1 MGWKSSRQRRAH
13 FAAAAAAVL
22 LATAAPA
29 LALDHVKIGTLI
41 TTGGMPTYIAIE
53 KGYFAAAG
61 IEPELV
67 PFDAGQPVAVA
78 TVAGAIDFG
87 SAGFTSALY
96 TLAAQGE
103 LRIVGGGTYD
113 RANFPAAGVLA
124 SNAAYAAGLTSLKQL
139 AGHSVGLTQVGS
151 TYHYAL
157 ALVLQKNEID
167 MTTIRTL
174 PLQSFAN
181 VASAVSGGQ
190 ADAGILTSAGAAPLL
205 QHRNAKLLGWVGEET
220 PWQVTL
226 IWTTPKMTNERQDLV
241 ERFLSAVRKGAQA
254 SYDAFVGPGG
264 TRKDGP
270 IAPEIVGIVQ
280 KYVHLSPE
288 QIEANIGYNDP
299 DLRIDMKD
307 VQHQLDWFHA
317 QGMLKESVKAG
328 DIVDSRFAVALPGS

>member
-1 MGWKSSRQRRAH
+1 MKSMTPPQIRAMIL
-13 FAAAAAAVL
+13 AANVL
-22 LATAAPA
+22 LGCAAPA
-29 LALDHVKIGTLI
+29 VALDHVKIGTLI
-41 TTGGMPTYIAIE
+41 TTGGTPLYIAVE
-53 KGYFAAAG
+53 KGYFAAEG

-78 TVAGAIDFG
+78 TVAGSIDFG

-96 TLAAQGE
+96 TLASQGAV
-103 LRIVGGGTYD
+103 RIIGGGTYD
-113 RANFPAAGVLA
+113 RANFPAAGVVA
-124 SNAAYAAGLTSLKQL
+124 SNAAYAAGLTSMKQL
-139 AGHSVGLTQVGS
+139 AGHSVGITQVGS

-157 ALVLQKNEID
+157 ALVVQHFGID
-167 MTTIRTL
+167 MASIRTL

-205 QHRNAKLLGWVGEET
+205 QHGNAKLLGWVGEET

-226 IWTTPKMTNERQDLV
+226 IWTTTKMTNERKDLV
-241 ERFLSAVRKGAQA
+241 ERVLRAMRKGAQA
-254 SYDAFVGPGG
+254 SYDAFVGPDG

-270 IAPEIVGIVQ
+270 TAPEIVAIVH

-288 QIEANIGYNDP
+288 QIEGNIGYVDP
-299 DLRIDMKD
+299 DQRIDMKD

-317 QGMLKESVKAG
+317 QGMLKDSVKAG